1 MKILHRR
8 KCDAYIIYAATGFKN
23 DSEKEIFIQCRKEFR
38 NKKRH
43 KQKLKRERLYR
54 FVDNLFHLDREDF
67 WREIR
72 RLERQNQ
79 SVNIKIEK
87 LKAEYEKIFNESNC
101 TPEAV
106 KRAQDRVDA
115 FIKANENVK
124 FRYKIDISILT
135 EMVGELKNGKSVGL
149 RGVSNEMIK
158 YCPSSKLIPLLARL
172 YNFMISEQ
180 IQPDGF
186 NVSIIKPIIKNDK
199 KPYDDINNT
208 RPVAISDCLQNLFE
222 KILLNE
228 ISKGHSEH
236 NQQFGFKKT
245 SSCSHAVFV
254 VSQAA
259 NFAKNKGERLYTCA
273 VDASKAFDK
282 VSRPHLWLKLMQLNI
297 SASIVLAII
306 HYYDESYMII
316 QISENFS
323 EVFKTSMGVRQGGVL
338 SPKLFAI
345 FVDELLRDLE
355 ATELGIKI
363 GETRITA
370 IMYADDLLLITETKT
385 RMKKLLEVTET
396 YGTNHGIKFNPDK
409 TELLIFN
416 HAIKRNLDSR
426 RLDDWQGDLIL
437 SGHPIN
443 VVSSIRYL
451 GSWLNDKLNA
461 KDHIV
466 KRRST
471 AYCAYNRVK
480 KLGFSSIHT
489 SARLKGNMYKVYIR
503 TVGLYGIE
511 NFSLKQS
518 ELNKLT
524 RIEANIIKKMMNI
537 PKYCLNSDLLRAL
550 SIEFTEEKYKI
561 YKLDF
566 FARIQANPFTN
577 ELYRELEALNI
588 KGSYPNQ
595 INELISSFGD
605 VRHYDG
611 RSFTVSEKVAI
622 LSQTLKSFGDSV
634 AKESVHVELIKR
646 IFKVNKRESIP
657 YFLYFYL
664 NSKGSNTF
672 WYNSNEDH

>member
-1 MKILHRR
+1 
-8 KCDAYIIYAATGFKN
+8 
-23 DSEKEIFIQCRKEFR
+23 
-38 NKKRH
+38 
-43 KQKLKRERLYR
+43 
-54 FVDNLFHLDREDF
+54 
-67 WREIR
+67 
-72 RLERQNQ
+72 
-79 SVNIKIEK
+79 
-87 LKAEYEKIFNESNC
+87 
-101 TPEAV
+101 
-106 KRAQDRVDA
+106 
-115 FIKANENVK
+115 
-124 FRYKIDISILT
+124 
-135 EMVGELKNGKSVGL
+135 
-149 RGVSNEMIK
+149 
-158 YCPSSKLIPLLARL
+158 
-172 YNFMISEQ
+172 
-180 IQPDGF
+180 
-186 NVSIIKPIIKNDK
+186 
-199 KPYDDINNT
+199 
-208 RPVAISDCLQNLFE
+208 
-222 KILLNE
+222 
-228 ISKGHSEH
+228 
-236 NQQFGFKKT
+236 
-245 SSCSHAVFV
+245 
-254 VSQAA
+254 
-259 NFAKNKGERLYTCA
+259 
-273 VDASKAFDK
+273 
-282 VSRPHLWLKLMQLNI
+282 MQLNI